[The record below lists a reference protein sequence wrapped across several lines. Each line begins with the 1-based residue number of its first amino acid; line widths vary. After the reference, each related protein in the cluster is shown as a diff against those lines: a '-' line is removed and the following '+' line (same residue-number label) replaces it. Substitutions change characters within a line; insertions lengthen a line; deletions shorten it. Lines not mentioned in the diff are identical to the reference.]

1 MTPLLEIWRVVRYS
15 VISGAY
21 DYFEIY
27 TLKSW
32 VAGWLVRVLSQIT
45 FFALI
50 GRLLDSEQQTHFLLI
65 GNAIVIAGMGGIF
78 ALFMTTAERANGTLS
93 LLVASPSDPGVVF
106 ASRGVYVTADAAFSA
121 LLGLFIVGFVFDL
134 ALPWPE
140 VLVVIPLTVLVGFSA
155 YAFSTF
161 LAGIVLRHREI
172 NGVVVN
178 ATIVSLM
185 TLCGVNVPID
195 FFPPVLEVVA
205 SVLPIT
211 NGLEAIRDTLN
222 GESARQ
228 IAANAAAEAAVLLGW
243 LTIALA
249 TFGRFVGAGRR
260 DGSLEFAS

>member
-1 MTPLLEIWRVVRYS
+1 MVRYS
-15 VISGAY
+15 VVSGAY

-50 GRLLDSEQQTHFLLI
+50 GRLLDSDAQTHFLLI

-93 LLVASPSDPGVVF
+93 LLVASPSSPAVVF

-121 LLGLFIVGFVFDL
+121 LIGLFVLGPLFGLDF
-134 ALPWPE
+134 PWPE
-140 VLVVIPLTVLVGFSA
+140 VLLVVPLTVLVGFSA
-155 YAFSTF
+155 YSFSTF
-161 LAGIVLRHREI
+161 LAGIVLRHRQS
-172 NGVVVN
+172 NGLVVN

-185 TLCGVNVPID
+185 TLCGVNVPIE
-195 FFPPVLEVVA
+195 FFPQPLEWVA
-205 SVLPIT
+205 SILPVT

-222 GESARQ
+222 GGGALT
-228 IAANAAAEAAVLLGW
+228 IAGNAAAEAAVLLGW
-243 LTIALA
+243 LALALA

>member
-1 MTPLLEIWRVVRYS
+1 VSALAEIWHVVRYS

-32 VAGWLVRVLSQIT
+32 IAGWMVRVLSQIT

-50 GRLLDSEQQTHFLLI
+50 GRLLDSDAQTQFLLI
-65 GNAIVIAGMGGIF
+65 GNAIVIAAMGGIF

-93 LLVASPSDPGVVF
+93 LLVASPTSPVVVF

-121 LLGLFIVGFVFDL
+121 LIGLFIIGPLFGLDF
-134 ALPWPE
+134 PWPE
-140 VLVVIPLTVLVGFSA
+140 VVLVVPLTVIVGFSA

-161 LAGIVLRHREI
+161 LAGLVLRWREV
-172 NGVVVN
+172 NGLVVN

-185 TLCGVNVPID
+185 TLCGVNVPIG
-195 FFPPVLEVVA
+195 FFPEPLEWIANLLPV
-205 SVLPIT
+205 T
-211 NGLEAIRDTLN
+211 NGLEAIRDLLN
-222 GESARQ
+222 GASAATV
-228 IAANAAAEAAVLLGW
+228 AANAAAEAAVMLGW
-243 LTIALA
+243 LTLALA
-249 TFGRFVGAGRR
+249 SFGRFVGAGRR

>member
-1 MTPLLEIWRVVRYS
+1 MRRVGEIWRVVRSS

-50 GRLLDSEQQTHFLLI
+50 GRLLDSDAQTHFLLI

-78 ALFMTTAERANGTLS
+78 ALNMTTAERANGTLS
-93 LLVASPSDPGVVF
+93 LLVASPSSAAVVF

-121 LLGLFIVGFVFDL
+121 LLGLFLVGPVFDL

-140 VLVVIPLTVLVGFSA
+140 ILLVVPQTVLVGFSA

-161 LAGIVLRHREI
+161 LAGVVLRHREV
-172 NGVVVN
+172 NGLVVN
-178 ATIVSLM
+178 ATIVALM
-185 TLCGVNVPID
+185 TMCGINVPID
-195 FFPPVLEVVA
+195 FFPQPLEWIA
-205 SVLPIT
+205 SVLPVT
-211 NGLEAIRDTLN
+211 NGLQAIRDTLD
-222 GESARQ
+222 GEGAGA
-228 IAANAAAEAAVLLGW
+228 IAANAAAEAGVLLGW
-243 LTIALA
+243 LTLALA
-249 TFGRFVGAGRR
+249 TFGRFVAHGRR

>member
-1 MTPLLEIWRVVRYS
+1 VTGLREIWRVVRYS

-32 VAGWLVRVLSQIT
+32 VLGWLVRVLSQIT

-50 GRLLDSEQQTHFLLI
+50 GRLLDSDAQTHFLLI
-65 GNAIVIAGMGGIF
+65 GNAIVIAAMGGIF

-93 LLVASPSDPGVVF
+93 LLVASPSSPAIVF

-121 LLGLFIVGFVFDL
+121 LLGLFIVGPVFDL

-140 VLVVIPLTVLVGFSA
+140 VLLVVPLTVLVGFSA

-161 LAGIVLRHREI
+161 LAGVVLRHRES
-172 NGVVVN
+172 NGLVVN

-185 TLCGVNVPID
+185 TLCGINVPIS
-195 FFPPVLEVVA
+195 FFPEPLEWVA
-205 SVLPIT
+205 SVLPVT
-211 NGLEAIRDTLN
+211 NGLEAIRDVLN
-222 GESARQ
+222 GEDAQ
-228 IAANAAAEAAVLLGW
+228 TILANAAAEAAVLLGW
-243 LTIALA
+243 LTLALA
-249 TFGRFVGAGRR
+249 TFGRFVGHGRR
-260 DGSLEFAS
+260 DGTLEFAS

>member
-1 MTPLLEIWRVVRYS
+1 LTRIREIWRVVRYS
-15 VISGAY
+15 VVSGAY

-32 VAGWLVRVLSQIT
+32 VLGWLVRVLSQIT

-50 GRLLDSEQQTHFLLI
+50 GRLLDSEAQTHFLLI
-65 GNAIVIAGMGGIF
+65 GNAIVIAAMGGIF

-93 LLVASPSDPGVVF
+93 LLVASPSSPAIVF

-121 LLGLFIVGFVFDL
+121 LLGLFIVGPIFDL

-140 VLVVIPLTVLVGFSA
+140 VVMVVPLTVLVGFSA

-161 LAGIVLRHREI
+161 LAGLVLRHRES
-172 NGVVVN
+172 NGLVVN

-185 TLCGVNVPID
+185 TLCGINVPIS
-195 FFPPVLEVVA
+195 FFPEPLEWIASLLPV
-205 SVLPIT
+205 T
-211 NGLEAIRDTLN
+211 NGLEAIRDVLN
-222 GESARQ
+222 GEGARV
-228 IAANAAAEAAVLLGW
+228 ILANAAAEAAVLLGW
-243 LTIALA
+243 LTLALA
-249 TFGRFVGAGRR
+249 TFGRFVGHGRR

>member
-1 MTPLLEIWRVVRYS
+1 VRQLAEIWHVVRYS
-15 VISGAY
+15 VVSGAY

-45 FFALI
+45 FFASI
-50 GRLLDSEQQTHFLLI
+50 GRLLDSDAQTHFLLI
-65 GNAIVIAGMGGIF
+65 GNAIVIAAMGGIF

-93 LLVASPSDPGVVF
+93 LLVASPSSPAVVF

-121 LLGLFIVGFVFDL
+121 LIGLFIIGPIFGLDF
-134 ALPWPE
+134 PWPE
-140 VLVVIPLTVLVGFSA
+140 VLLVVPLTVLVGFSA

-161 LAGIVLRHREI
+161 LAGIVLRHRES
-172 NGVVVN
+172 NGLVVN

-185 TLCGVNVPID
+185 TMCGVNVPIG
-195 FFPPVLEVVA
+195 FFPEALEWVA
-205 SVLPIT
+205 SVLPVT
-211 NGLEAIRDTLN
+211 NGLQAIRDTLN
-222 GESARQ
+222 GESAST
-228 IAANAAAEAAVLLGW
+228 IVANAAAEAAVLLGW
-243 LTIALA
+243 LTLALA

>member
-1 MTPLLEIWRVVRYS
+1 VSRLADIARVARYS
-15 VISGAY
+15 VIAGAY

-50 GRLLDSEQQTHFLLI
+50 GRLLDSEARTHFLLI
-65 GNAIVIAGMGGIF
+65 GNAVVIAAMGGIF

-93 LLVASPSDPGVVF
+93 LLVASPSSPAVVF

-121 LLGLFIVGFVFDL
+121 LLGLFLVGPVFDL
-134 ALPWPE
+134 AFPWPE
-140 VLVVIPLTVLVGFSA
+140 VLLVVPLTVLIGFSA
-155 YAFSTF
+155 YSFSTF
-161 LAGIVLRHREI
+161 LAGVVLRHREV
-172 NGVVVN
+172 NGLVVN

-185 TLCGVNVPID
+185 TMCGINVPID
-195 FFPPVLEVVA
+195 FFPQPLEWVA

-222 GESARQ
+222 GESAAR
-228 IAANAAAEAAVLLGW
+228 IAANATAELAVLLAW
-243 LTIALA
+243 LTLALA
-249 TFGRFVGAGRR
+249 TFGRFVGHGRR

>member
-1 MTPLLEIWRVVRYS
+1 MKHIAEIWNVVRYS

-50 GRLLDSEQQTHFLLI
+50 GRLLDSEAQTHFLLI
-65 GNAIVIAGMGGIF
+65 GNAIVIAAMGGIF

-93 LLVASPSDPGVVF
+93 LLVASPSGPAVVF
-106 ASRGVYVTADAAFSA
+106 ASRGVYVTADAAFSS
-121 LLGLFIVGFVFDL
+121 LIGLFVIGPLFDL
-134 ALPWPE
+134 GFPWPE
-140 VLVVIPLTVLVGFSA
+140 VLLVVPFTILVGFSA

-161 LAGIVLRHREI
+161 LAGIVLRYREI
-172 NGVVVN
+172 NGLVVN

-185 TLCGVNVPID
+185 AMCGVNVPID
-195 FFPPVLEVVA
+195 FFPEPLEWVA
-205 SVLPIT
+205 SVLPVT

-222 GESARQ
+222 DEGAAT
-228 IAANAAAEAAVLLGW
+228 IAGNALAELAVLLGW
-243 LTIALA
+243 LTLALA

-260 DGSLEFAS
+260 DGTLEFAS

>member
-1 MTPLLEIWRVVRYS
+1 MSVLAEIWNVVRYS

-27 TLKSW
+27 TLKTW

-50 GRLLDSEQQTHFLLI
+50 GRLLDSDAQTHFLLI
-65 GNAIVIAGMGGIF
+65 GNAIVIAAMGGIF

-93 LLVASPSDPGVVF
+93 LLVASPSSPAIVF

-121 LLGLFIVGFVFDL
+121 LIGLFIIGPLFGLDF
-134 ALPWPE
+134 PWPE
-140 VLVVIPLTVLVGFSA
+140 VLLVVPLTVLVGFSA

-161 LAGIVLRHREI
+161 LAGMVLRWREI
-172 NGVVVN
+172 NGLVVN

-185 TLCGVNVPID
+185 TMCGVNVPID
-195 FFPPVLEVVA
+195 FFPEPLEWVA
-205 SVLPIT
+205 SVLPVT

-222 GESARQ
+222 AKSAGT

-243 LTIALA
+243 LTLALA
-249 TFGRFVGAGRR
+249 SFGRFVGAGRR

>member
-1 MTPLLEIWRVVRYS
+1 MSLLAEIWNVVRYS

-32 VAGWLVRVLSQIT
+32 IAGWLVRVLSQIT

-50 GRLLDSEQQTHFLLI
+50 GRLLDSDAQTHFLLI
-65 GNAIVIAGMGGIF
+65 GNAIVIAAMGGIF

-93 LLVASPSDPGVVF
+93 LLVASPSSPAIVF

-121 LLGLFIVGFVFDL
+121 LIGLFIIGPLFGLDF
-134 ALPWPE
+134 PWPE
-140 VLVVIPLTVLVGFSA
+140 VLLVVPLTVLVGFSA

-161 LAGIVLRHREI
+161 LAGFVLRYREI
-172 NGVVVN
+172 NGLVVN

-185 TLCGVNVPID
+185 TLCGVNVPIG
-195 FFPPVLEVVA
+195 FFPEGLEWVA
-205 SVLPIT
+205 SVLPVT
-211 NGLEAIRDTLN
+211 NGLESIRDTLN
-222 GESARQ
+222 DESAGA

-243 LTIALA
+243 LTLALA
-249 TFGRFVGAGRR
+249 SFGRFVGAGRR

>member
-1 MTPLLEIWRVVRYS
+1 VKSLADIGRVARYS
-15 VISGAY
+15 IIAGAY

-32 VAGWLVRVLSQIT
+32 IAGWLVRVLSQIT

-50 GRLLDSEQQTHFLLI
+50 GRLLGSEAQTHFLLI
-65 GNAIVIAGMGGIF
+65 GNAVVIAGMGGIF

-93 LLVASPSDPGVVF
+93 LLVASPSSPAVVF

-121 LLGLFIVGFVFDL
+121 LLGLVICGFVFDL

-140 VLVVIPLTVLVGFSA
+140 ILLVVPLTVLVGFSA

-161 LAGIVLRHREI
+161 LAGVVLRHREI
-172 NGVVVN
+172 NGLVVN

-185 TLCGVNVPID
+185 TLCGVNVPVG
-195 FFPPVLEVVA
+195 FFPPALEVVA

-222 GESARQ
+222 GEGAGR
-228 IAANAAAEAAVLLGW
+228 IAANAAAEAGVLLGW
-243 LTIALA
+243 LTLALA

-260 DGSLEFAS
+260 NGSLEFAS

>member
-1 MTPLLEIWRVVRYS
+1 VSALAEIARVVRYS
-15 VISGAY
+15 VLAGAY

-50 GRLLDSEQQTHFLLI
+50 GRLLESEAQTHFLLI

-78 ALFMTTAERANGTLS
+78 ALNMTTAERAYGTLS
-93 LLVASPSDPGVVF
+93 LLVASPSSPAVVF
-106 ASRGVYVTADAAFSA
+106 ASRGVYVTADASFSA
-121 LLGLFIVGFVFDL
+121 LLGLFIVGAVFDL
-134 ALPWPE
+134 AIPWPE
-140 VLVVIPLTVLVGFSA
+140 VLLVVPLTVLVGFSA

-161 LAGIVLRHREI
+161 LAGVVLRHREV
-172 NGVVVN
+172 NGLVVN

-185 TLCGVNVPID
+185 TMCGINVPIA
-195 FFPPVLEVVA
+195 FFPEPLEWVA
-205 SVLPIT
+205 SVLPVT
-211 NGLEAIRDTLN
+211 NGLEAVRDTLN
-222 GESARQ
+222 GESAGR
-228 IAANAAAEAAVLLGW
+228 IAANAAAETAVLLGW
-243 LTIALA
+243 LTLALA

>member
-1 MTPLLEIWRVVRYS
+1 MTGLREIWRVVRYS

-32 VAGWLVRVLSQIT
+32 VLGWLVRVLSQIT

-50 GRLLDSEQQTHFLLI
+50 GRLLDSDAQTHFLLI
-65 GNAIVIAGMGGIF
+65 GNAIVIAAMGGIF

-93 LLVASPSDPGVVF
+93 LLVASPSSPAIVF

-121 LLGLFIVGFVFDL
+121 LLGLFIVGPIFDL
-134 ALPWPE
+134 AFPWPE
-140 VLVVIPLTVLVGFSA
+140 VVLVVPLTVLVGFSA

-161 LAGIVLRHREI
+161 LAGVVLRHREI
-172 NGVVVN
+172 NGLVVN

-185 TLCGVNVPID
+185 TLCGINVPIS
-195 FFPPVLEVVA
+195 FFPEPLEWIASLLPV
-205 SVLPIT
+205 T
-211 NGLEAIRDTLN
+211 NGLEAIRGVLN
-222 GESARQ
+222 GEDAQ
-228 IAANAAAEAAVLLGW
+228 TVLANAAAEAAVLLGW
-243 LTIALA
+243 LTLALA
-249 TFGRFVGAGRR
+249 TFGRFVGHGRR

>member
-1 MTPLLEIWRVVRYS
+1 VTGLREIWRVVRYS

-32 VAGWLVRVLSQIT
+32 VLGWLVRVLSQIT

-50 GRLLDSEQQTHFLLI
+50 GRLLDSDAQTHFLLI
-65 GNAIVIAGMGGIF
+65 GNAIVIAAMGGIF

-93 LLVASPSDPGVVF
+93 LLVASPSSPAIVF

-121 LLGLFIVGFVFDL
+121 LLGLFIIAPVFDL

-140 VLVVIPLTVLVGFSA
+140 VMLVVPLTVLVGFSA

-161 LAGIVLRHREI
+161 LAGVVLRHRES
-172 NGVVVN
+172 NGLVVN

-185 TLCGVNVPID
+185 TLCGINVPIS
-195 FFPPVLEVVA
+195 FFPEPLEWAASLLPV
-205 SVLPIT
+205 T
-211 NGLEAIRDTLN
+211 NGLEAIRDVLN
-222 GESARQ
+222 GEDAQ
-228 IAANAAAEAAVLLGW
+228 TILANTAAEAAVLLGW
-243 LTIALA
+243 LTLALA
-249 TFGRFVGAGRR
+249 TFGRFVGHGRR
-260 DGSLEFAS
+260 DGTLEFAS

>member
-1 MTPLLEIWRVVRYS
+1 VSAIAETWHVVRYS

-50 GRLLDSEQQTHFLLI
+50 GRLLDSDVQTQFLLI
-65 GNAIVIAGMGGIF
+65 GNAIVIAAMGGIF

-93 LLVASPSDPGVVF
+93 LLVASPSEPAVVF

-121 LLGLFIVGFVFDL
+121 LIGLFIIGPLFGLDF
-134 ALPWPE
+134 PWPE
-140 VLVVIPLTVLVGFSA
+140 VVLVVPLTVLVGFSA

-161 LAGIVLRHREI
+161 LAGIVLRWREG
-172 NGVVVN
+172 NGLVVN

-185 TLCGVNVPID
+185 TLCGVNVPIG
-195 FFPPVLEVVA
+195 FFPEPLEWIASLLPV
-205 SVLPIT
+205 T
-211 NGLEAIRDTLN
+211 NGLEAIRDLLN
-222 GESARQ
+222 GASAATV
-228 IAANAAAEAAVLLGW
+228 AANAAAEAAVLLGW
-243 LTIALA
+243 LTLALA

>member
-1 MTPLLEIWRVVRYS
+1 VTRLVQIWNVVRSS
-15 VISGAY
+15 VVSGAY

-50 GRLLDSEQQTHFLLI
+50 GRLLESEAQTHFLLI

-78 ALFMTTAERANGTLS
+78 ALNMTTAERAYGTLS
-93 LLVASPSDPGVVF
+93 LLVASPSSPAVVF
-106 ASRGVYVTADAAFSA
+106 ASRGVYVTADASFSA
-121 LLGLFIVGFVFDL
+121 LLGLIIVGAVFDL
-134 ALPWPE
+134 PIPWPE
-140 VLVVIPLTVLVGFSA
+140 VLLVVPLTVLVGFSA

-161 LAGIVLRHREI
+161 LAGVVLRHREV
-172 NGVVVN
+172 NGLVVN

-185 TLCGVNVPID
+185 TMCGINVPID
-195 FFPPVLEVVA
+195 FFPAPLEAVA
-205 SVLPIT
+205 TVLPIT

-222 GESARQ
+222 GEGASR
-228 IAANAAAEAAVLLGW
+228 IAANAAAEAAVMLGW
-243 LTIALA
+243 LTLALA

>member
-50 GRLLDSEQQTHFLLI
+50 GRLLDSDAQTHFLLI
-65 GNAIVIAGMGGIF
+65 GNAIVIAAMGGIF

-93 LLVASPSDPGVVF
+93 LLVASPSSPAIVF

-121 LLGLFIVGFVFDL
+121 LIGLFIIGPLFGLDF
-134 ALPWPE
+134 PWPE
-140 VLVVIPLTVLVGFSA
+140 VLLVVPLTVLVGFSA

-161 LAGIVLRHREI
+161 LAGLVLRWREA
-172 NGVVVN
+172 NGLVVN

-185 TLCGVNVPID
+185 TLCGVNVPIG
-195 FFPPVLEVVA
+195 FFPEPLELMA
-205 SVLPIT
+205 SVLPVT
-211 NGLEAIRDTLN
+211 NGLEAIRDLLN
-222 GESARQ
+222 GEGAAMV
-228 IAANAAAEAAVLLGW
+228 AANAAAEAAVLLGW
-243 LTIALA
+243 LTLALA